1 MEHYVT
7 IFNSQFLPQGLALHQ
22 SMERHLSGYKLW
34 VVCVD
39 DDAFESLRLMNL
51 PNVEGLRLSERESA
65 ELLEAKQDRSVGEYC
80 WTLTPFS
87 PKFVFDVDQTAERV
101 TYLDADTWFLG
112 DPKAIFDELEGS
124 GKNVLIT
131 EHAFADEYDQTSKS
145 GKYCVQ
151 FMPFERAKSEV
162 VRQWWEDRCVEWCF
176 ARVEDGRFG
185 DQRYLDD
192 WPVRF
197 AESVHVLEQKQL
209 LQAPWNASKFDCQE
223 AVLFH
228 FHGVRLGQGGT
239 IVTDD
244 FYKIPDSTRATVYL
258 PYFEDL
264 KRALRLVESIGR
276 GIPVQT
282 IGRPML
288 RAKRDKGLL
297 SALRLFLG
305 NFSSAG

>member
-7 IFNSQFLPQGLALHQ
+7 IFDSQFLPQGLALRQ
-22 SMERHLSGYKLW
+22 SMERHLSRYKLW

-39 DDAFESLRLMNL
+39 DGVFDSLQRMNL
-51 PNVEGLRLSERESA
+51 SNLEALKLSERESA
-65 ELLEAKQDRSVGEYC
+65 ELLEVKQSRTLGEYC

-87 PKFVFDVDQTAERV
+87 PKFVFDADQTAKRV
-101 TYLDADTWFLG
+101 TYLDADTWFLK
-112 DPKAIFDELEGS
+112 DPKAIFDELQAS

-131 EHAFADEYDQTSKS
+131 EHAYADEYDQTSTA
-145 GKYCVQ
+145 GTYCVQ
-151 FMPFERAKSEV
+151 FMPFERTKSEA

-185 DQRYLDD
+185 DQKYLDD

-197 AESVHVLEQKQL
+197 AKSVHVLEQKNL
-209 LQAPWNASKFDCQE
+209 LQAPWNASKFDCRE

-228 FHGVRLGQGGT
+228 FHGVRLGQGAT

-244 FYKIPDSTRATVYL
+244 FYRIPDATRAGVYL

-264 KRALRLVESIGR
+264 KRALRSIESVG
-276 GIPVQT
+276 GDIPVQT
-282 IGRPML
+282 SGP
-288 RAKRDKGLL
+288 RASRAQRFRGLL
-297 SALRLFLG
+297 SALRRFLG
-305 NFSSAG
+305 NRSGAG